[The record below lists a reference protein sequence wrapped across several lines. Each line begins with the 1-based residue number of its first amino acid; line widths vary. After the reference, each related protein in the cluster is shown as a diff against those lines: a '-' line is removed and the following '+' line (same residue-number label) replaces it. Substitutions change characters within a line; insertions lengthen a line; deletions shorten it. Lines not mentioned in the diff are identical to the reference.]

1 MPQIRLIRPSAFKKR
16 YADIE
21 TMATELVNPDALN
34 STIEFLTA
42 MVTPALL
49 ISATGSLVL
58 STSTR
63 LGRVVDRVRQL
74 EERLSDL
81 IYADDKESVPLYD
94 KRVEVIVDL
103 LDKVTSRSRILQR
116 ALQAFYYGV
125 GMFTL
130 TSVMI
135 AVAAF
140 FNTYRIVPIPIGVV
154 GIMFLFWGSVLMLRE
169 TRMATATINAEMDF
183 TWELARKVAPKE
195 VALKY
200 KRKGRALGGLARIKD
215 ERKIPNTLSGE

>member
-1 MPQIRLIRPSAFKKR
+1 
-16 YADIE
+16 
-21 TMATELVNPDALN
+21 MASDLVNVNPAALN

-42 MVTPALL
+42 MITPALL

-74 EERLSDL
+74 EVRLGDL
-81 IYADDKESVPLYD
+81 IYVEDKDDVPLYD

-116 ALQAFYYGV
+116 AMGAFYYGLGFFV
-125 GMFTL
+125 L
-130 TSVMI
+130 TSVTI
-135 AVAAF
+135 AIAGL
-140 FNTYRIVPIPIGVV
+140 FNIYRWLPIPIGIV
-154 GIMFLFWGSVLMLRE
+154 GIMFLFYGSILMLME
-169 TRMATATINAEMDF
+169 TRMATATVNAEMDF

-195 VALKY
+195 VASKY
-200 KRKGRALGGLARIKD
+200 SRKGKNKGMTPAKIKGNEPKVSNTPGG
-215 ERKIPNTLSGE
+215 E

>member
-1 MPQIRLIRPSAFKKR
+1 MTS
-16 YADIE
+16 D
-21 TMATELVNPDALN
+21 LVNPDALN

-58 STSTR
+58 SSSTR

-81 IYADDKESVPLYD
+81 IYAPNKDEVPLYD

-116 ALQAFYYGV
+116 AMQAFYYGL
-125 GMFTL
+125 GMFVL
-130 TSVMI
+130 TSVTI
-135 AVAAF
+135 AIRLRRLQRPA
-140 FNTYRIVPIPIGVV
+140 PVV
-154 GIMFLFWGSVLMLRE
+154 ERVVELSSVS
-169 TRMATATINAEMDF
+169 
-183 TWELARKVAPKE
+183 
-195 VALKY
+195 
-200 KRKGRALGGLARIKD
+200 GGNHQRFV
-215 ERKIPNTLSGE
+215 RGSGERIESGPFGLM

>member
-1 MPQIRLIRPSAFKKR
+1 MAADALINS
-16 YADIE
+16 
-21 TMATELVNPDALN
+21 DALN

-49 ISATGSLVL
+49 ISATGSMVL

-63 LGRVVDRVRQL
+63 LGRVIDRVRQL

-81 IYADDKESVPLYD
+81 IYVENKDDVPLYE

-116 ALQAFYYGV
+116 ALGAFYYGI
-125 GMFTL
+125 GMFVL
-130 TSVMI
+130 TSVTI
-135 AVAAF
+135 AIAAIF
-140 FNTYRIVPIPIGVV
+140 STTRFLPMPVGIIKLLPIPVGII
-154 GIMFLFWGSVLMLRE
+154 GIMFLFYGSLLMLKE
-169 TRMATATINAEMDF
+169 TRMATATVNTEMDF

-195 VALKY
+195 VASKY
-200 KRKGRALGGLARIKD
+200 SPRGKRKGMNPARIK
-215 ERKIPNTLSGE
+215 K

>member
-1 MPQIRLIRPSAFKKR
+1 
-16 YADIE
+16 
-21 TMATELVNPDALN
+21 MATEIVNPDALN

-74 EERLSDL
+74 EERLSEL
-81 IYADDKESVPLYD
+81 IYAENKDEVPLYD

-116 ALQAFYYGV
+116 AMQTFYYGI

-130 TSVMI
+130 TSVTI
-135 AVAAF
+135 AVGAI
-140 FNTYRIVPIPIGVV
+140 FNTTRWVPIPIGIV
-154 GIMFLFWGSVLMLRE
+154 GIMFLFWGSMLMLRE
-169 TRMATATINAEMDF
+169 TRMATATVNAEMDF

-195 VALKY
+195 VAIKY
-200 KRKGRALGGLARIKD
+200 KRKGKRGGLGLAKIRD
-215 ERKIPNTLSGE
+215 ESEIPDTLSGE

>member
-1 MPQIRLIRPSAFKKR
+1 
-16 YADIE
+16 
-21 TMATELVNPDALN
+21 MATDLVNPYALN

-74 EERLSDL
+74 EIRLSEL
-81 IYADDKESVPLYD
+81 IYAENKDEVPLYD

-116 ALQAFYYGV
+116 AMQAFYYGL
-125 GMFTL
+125 GMFVL
-130 TSVMI
+130 TSVTI
-135 AVAAF
+135 AIAAF
-140 FNTYRIVPIPIGVV
+140 FSTYRWVPIPVGIV

-169 TRMATATINAEMDF
+169 TRMATATVNAEMDF
-183 TWELARKVAPKE
+183 TWELARKVAPRE
-195 VALKY
+195 VVIKY
-200 KRKGRALGGLARIKD
+200 KQKGRRGGLGLARIKNESD
-215 ERKIPNTLSGE
+215 IPDTLGGE